1 MTMIRVGIIGCDSTH
16 TENYAAILNRD
27 IAGNGMRATR
37 LWGVDAKQARAK
49 ATATGIDIV
58 TDSIEA
64 AMEDVDAVM
73 VLNRW
78 GDDHFAPSMQ
88 AIKKGLPLFVDKPMC
103 DDPTEAVTLVRA
115 AHAAH
120 VPLMSGSAVRYDP
133 SMMTLLADLPRI
145 GRPRSVVFT
154 LPQTWRLYGVHAIE
168 IMHAVFG
175 SGAID
180 VTAIRDPQTDIVTA
194 RWPNGQI
201 GIANQIRD
209 AWTGM
214 LCVVVGDAGWTN
226 AEIRISDT
234 VNGVPHMYVN
244 LIKRFRRMLNGEP
257 PPTTPGELVEV
268 VRVSA
273 AANRSAA
280 ESRQVPMSEIPALQ
294 DL

>member
-78 GDDHFAPSMQ
+78 GEDHFAPSMQ

-115 AHAAH
+115 AHDAH

-214 LCVVVGDAGWTN
+214 LCVVVGDSGWTN